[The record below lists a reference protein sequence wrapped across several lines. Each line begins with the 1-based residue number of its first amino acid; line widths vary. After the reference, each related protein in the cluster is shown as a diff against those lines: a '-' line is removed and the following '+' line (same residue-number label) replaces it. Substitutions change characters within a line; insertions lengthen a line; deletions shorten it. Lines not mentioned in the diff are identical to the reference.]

1 MLMGIEYNN
10 IKDIFEFNFTSNSEE
25 CIIEF
30 VDLPLE
36 PILLDDVEGMSNI
49 YYFGYQFLL

>member
-1 MLMGIEYNN
+1 MGIEYNN